1 MIGPLEVPTTKIGT
15 YIIVGEIV
23 FISEM
28 KTSRITQSLYW
39 NKTYNQYF
47 LKKVFISNKV
57 HIDFFDSSSFIYD
70 DLYFHKSGYGIT
82 YIGGV
87 ENNDITKEL
96 YFDFDSDSYFVN
108 TITEEK
114 SFTVVFKNMI
124 KKRIM
129 A

>member
-47 LKKVFISNKV
+47 LKKVFVSNKV